1 MFDAAAG
8 ELRDEVNVPLEHQHE
23 PELLGV
29 VRDLAHGGRCG
40 LEFLI
45 KLKVGSGNKRQCMT
59 FFAVLSQQFFP
70 FLTLLKFLNSNNK
83 CSCKM
88 HAVLMVEG

>member
-1 MFDAAAG
+1 MDIVLPYQDDSRSHSDLRPESVLRELFDAAAV
-8 ELRDEVNVPLEHQHE
+8 ELRDEVNVPFEHQHE

-45 KLKVGSGNKRQCMT
+45 KLKVCRFN
-59 FFAVLSQQFFP
+59 QQ
-70 FLTLLKFLNSNNK
+70 
-83 CSCKM
+83 
-88 HAVLMVEG
+88 